1 MSAHPTPSSTR
12 ASPAFVSGFVTPA
25 SAVPSSACSTPME
38 RRLTAQVT
46 RQESKLRQ
54 INDELDDRT
63 RLLERARASVETLQA
78 DLARARDS
86 EDESRRLARE
96 RLDANALRVSE
107 LERDLATARGDDRA
121 RDDEMHALRVRV
133 AALEEQLDE
142 RADDVERLE
151 GELALRAS
159 TAESHRADAVEAA
172 KSIDDLLERLRAG
185 ESFAADAVTR
195 AEKLEGERAT
205 LNDTIRDLR
214 ADADAAKRREARLRN
229 DVAALRDALEEA
241 ARRHEA
247 SVAASAEAL
256 RRYARRG
263 PGEGDDAADV
273 DVAGSATGGLGE
285 RLARVHARVGELA
298 ERERRMMARQTA
310 MAEEMEAL
318 RATAEEERARRVV
331 AEASARAAAEELRE
345 KLWAKDEEAARL
357 EAEKLA
363 LALRLRAA
371 TAADPRG
378 GEENDEEV
386 RTEGGADEEARGGGR
401 GVGREGDEGG
411 ERERERG

>member
-1 MSAHPTPSSTR
+1 MSAHPTPSSSR

-38 RRLTAQVT
+38 RRLTAQVM

-63 RLLERARASVETLQA
+63 RLLDRARASVETLKA

-107 LERDLATARGDDRA
+107 LERELATSRGDHRA
-121 RDDEMHALRVRV
+121 RDDETHALRVRV

-195 AEKLEGERAT
+195 AENLEGERAT
-205 LNDTIRDLR
+205 LNATIRDLR
-214 ADADAAKRREARLRN
+214 ADAAAAKRREDRLRD

-247 SVAASAEAL
+247 SVAASEEAL
-256 RRYARRG
+256 RRARRG
-263 PGEGDDAADV
+263 GEADDAADV
-273 DVAGSATGGLGE
+273 AGSASGGLGE
-285 RLARVHARVGELA
+285 RLAKLHARVGELA

-318 RATAEEERARRVV
+318 RATADEERARRAA

-371 TAADPRG
+371 TADSRG
-378 GEENDEEV
+378 GEENDDEV
-386 RTEGGADEEARGGGR
+386 RTEGGADEEARGEGR
-401 GVGREGDEGG
+401 GEGREGDEGG